1 MPSHRIRLLVLT
13 LIVCGALAYLGIERY
28 RRAPIRI
35 DETQLLPVGRW
46 HRLGSSIASDEDLAR
61 TLSLP
66 YLAGSMPV
74 SGRAGGVLE
83 LDRERVSPGVNLYV
97 SGHAPEA
104 ILMDMEGRVLH
115 RWQCPFER
123 ALPDRRPSI
132 ETGFFRRAH
141 LLPDGDLIA
150 LYQGGGLVRLN
161 RDSEIVWSAGLGT
174 FNDLFVDAD
183 GRIVVLTKRARRL
196 PSLRRSSPVL
206 EDSVTILDGSGRVV
220 RSISLLSALLEA
232 DLGYLL
238 DATGNDSADILHSNT
253 VTVLDP
259 QATNHPGF
267 EPGNILVSL
276 REIDL
281 LAVLDP
287 ATGRF
292 TWTLHGAWRRQH
304 EPSVLDDGRL
314 LLFDNLGSDTNSR
327 VLELDAGGGG
337 IGWEYGGP
345 AHRPLRS
352 PEAGSCA
359 RLANGNTLISDSEQG
374 RALEITADGSIV
386 WEFESPHR
394 AGTRGEFVATLFELI
409 RIPRDEVAWLD
420 DLQPPR

>member
-13 LIVCGALAYLGIERY
+13 LIVCGGLAYVGLERY

-35 DETQLLPVGRW
+35 DESQLQPVGRW
-46 HRLGSSIASDEDLAR
+46 HRLGDRMAGDEDLAR

-66 YLAGSMPV
+66 YLAGSSPA
-74 SGRAGGVLE
+74 SGRGLGVLT
-83 LDRERVSPGVNLYV
+83 LNRERVQPGVNLYV

-115 RWQCPFER
+115 RWHCPFER
-123 ALPDRRPSI
+123 ALPDRSPSI
-132 ETGFFRRAH
+132 ETGFFRRAR

-161 RDSEIVWSAGLGT
+161 RDSEIVWSAGIGAY
-174 FNDLFVDAD
+174 NDLFVDAD
-183 GRIVVLTKRARRL
+183 DRIVVLTKTARRMPGL
-196 PSLRRSSPVL
+196 GRSSPVL
-206 EDSVTILDGSGRVV
+206 EDSVTLLDGAGRIV

-232 DLGYLL
+232 GLGHLL
-238 DATGNDSADILHSNT
+238 DTDKTDNADILHSNT
-253 VTVLDP
+253 VTVLDS
-259 QATNHPGF
+259 AAAVHPGF
-267 EPGNILVSL
+267 EPGNILVSM

-292 TWTLHGAWRRQH
+292 TWTLQGAWRRQH
-304 EPSVLDDGRL
+304 QPSVLSDGRL
-314 LLFDNLGSDTNSR
+314 LLFDNLGAEGATR
-327 VLELDAGGGG
+327 VLEVDPGDGG
-337 IGWEYGGP
+337 IVWDYRGP
-345 AHRPLRS
+345 SHRPLHS

-374 RALEITADGSIV
+374 RALEITPDGSIV

-394 AGTRGEFVATLFELI
+394 AGTRGELVATLFEVVRVPLE
-409 RIPRDEVAWLD
+409 EVAWLEGA
-420 DLQPPR
+420 Q